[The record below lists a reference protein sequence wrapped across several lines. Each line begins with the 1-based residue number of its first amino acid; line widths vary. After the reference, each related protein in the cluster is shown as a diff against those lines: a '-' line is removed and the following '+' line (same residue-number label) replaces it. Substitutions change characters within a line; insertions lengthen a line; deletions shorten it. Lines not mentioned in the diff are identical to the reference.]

1 MRFILITGQLA
12 VSKLSSSPGNALQ
25 ALYLNHHGWLNGWLR
40 KKMGNHADAADLAQD
55 TFIRVMVSC
64 DSEHL
69 REPRAFLT
77 TVASGLVSNFYR
89 RKKLE
94 QAYEEALQYMPADYT
109 PSPEARAL
117 VLETLLEI
125 DALLDG
131 LPLEVRQAFLY
142 SQLDGMSQAEIA
154 AELKVSVS
162 TVKRY
167 IVRAIQQCCFG
178 LESA

>member
-1 MRFILITGQLA
+1 MHKLT
-12 VSKLSSSPGNALQ
+12 VSNSTSPPGSTIQ
-25 ALYLNHHGWLNGWLR
+25 TLYLHHHGWLDGWLR

-55 TFIRVMVSC
+55 TFIRVMLSG
-64 DSEHL
+64 DSEQL

-94 QAYEEALQYMPADYT
+94 LAYEEALLHLPADHT
-109 PSPEARAL
+109 PSPEARAV

-162 TVKRY
+162 TVKRH
-167 IVRAIQQCCFG
+167 IVRAIQQCCSG